1 MIRRPTLRPRLVQQA
16 AFIASVLFGATASLN
31 AQISLASAVDLA
43 VKNSPRVKSAEADVA
58 RARAVLSQS
67 KDAYIPTL
75 NIGAG
80 IGQAYGYSNYPPT
93 LFTLKSDSLIYDASQ
108 TSYIRSAS
116 AGIDAAQHSLN
127 DVREVVAED
136 TALTFIAL
144 DHDQQR
150 EDVLRQES
158 GYSDKLL
165 SIVQERVSAGLDTNM
180 DLINAKLTV
189 ANLHLARLRV
199 SEDTANDRDHLAR
212 LMGVPPG
219 SLRADG
225 GFPPDPIAATDKA
238 STGGY
243 ANASVAAAFDTARAK
258 QLQAR
263 GDSHFLYRPQLSL
276 IAQVNRYATFTNAWT
291 IIENENK
298 NPDGTPSNLSAN
310 EYVFGVQISIPL
322 LDRTRHAKALETT
335 AEATKALHDAEFAQV
350 NALDQQDRLSHTIEL
365 SQAQADVAELEQQR
379 AQEQLRILEL
389 QLASPDS
396 TPVPMTPK
404 EEQNARISEREKYL
418 AVIDATFQR
427 HQAVISLL
435 RQMGHLE
442 DWLTR
447 VGLTAVPAPPP
458 ASQPQP

>member
-1 MIRRPTLRPRLVQQA
+1 MT
-16 AFIASVLFGATASLN
+16 
-31 AQISLASAVDLA
+31 SAVDLA

-67 KDAYIPTL
+67 KDVYIPSL
-75 NIGAG
+75 NVGAG

-93 LFTLKSDSLIYDASQ
+93 LFTLNSNSLIYSASQ
-108 TSYIRSAS
+108 ASYIHSAR
-116 AGIDAAQHSLN
+116 AGVDAAQHSLN

-136 TALTFIAL
+136 AALTFIAL

-150 EDVLRQES
+150 EEVLRQEA
-158 GYSDKLL
+158 GYADKLL
-165 SIVQERVSAGLDTNM
+165 SIVQERVAAGLDPNM
-180 DLINAKLTV
+180 DLINAKLSV

-199 SEDTANDRDHLAR
+199 TEDTANDRDHLAR

-225 GFPPDPIAATDKA
+225 GFPPDPIATPDRA
-238 STGGY
+238 STPGY
-243 ANASVAAAFDTARAK
+243 ANSSVAAAFDTARAK
-258 QLQAR
+258 QMQAV
-263 GDSHFLYRPQLSL
+263 GDSHFLYRPQISL
-276 IAQVNRYATFTNAWT
+276 LAQVNRYATFTNAWT
-291 IIENENK
+291 IIENEQND
-298 NPDGTPSNLSAN
+298 NHLSAT

-322 LDRTRHAKALETT
+322 LDRTRKAKALETI
-335 AEATKALHDAEFAQV
+335 ADATKALHDAEFAQV

-389 QLASPDS
+389 QLASPNA

-404 EEQNARISEREKYL
+404 DEQSARISEREKYL

-427 HQAVISLL
+427 HQAEISLL
-435 RQMGHLE
+435 RQMGRLA

-447 VGLTAVPAPPP
+447 AGLTAAPAQPSTP
-458 ASQPQP
+458 QPQP

>member
-1 MIRRPTLRPRLVQQA
+1 L
-16 AFIASVLFGATASLN
+16 FASLLFGAGAHLN
-31 AQISLASAVDLA
+31 AQISLATAVDLA
-43 VKNSPRVKSAEADVA
+43 MKNSPRVKSSEADVA

-93 LFTLKSDSLIYDASQ
+93 LFTLNSNSLIYSSSQ
-108 TSYIRSAS
+108 ASYIYSAR

-136 TALTFIAL
+136 AALTFVAL

-150 EDVLRQES
+150 EDVLRQEA
-158 GYSDKLL
+158 GFSDKLL
-165 SIVQERVSAGLDTNM
+165 SIVQDRVTAGLDTNM
-180 DLINAKLTV
+180 DLIDAKLSV
-189 ANLHLARLRV
+189 ANLRLARLRA

-225 GFPPDPIAATDKA
+225 GFPPDPIAQTDRT

-291 IIENENK
+291 IIEDEQNNHH
-298 NPDGTPSNLSAN
+298 LSAN

-322 LDRTRHAKALETT
+322 LDRERRAKGFETT

-350 NALDQQDRLSHTIEL
+350 NALDQQDRLTHTIEL
-365 SQAQADVAELEQQR
+365 AQAQADVAELEQQR
-379 AQEQLRILEL
+379 AQEELKVLEL
-389 QLASPDS
+389 QLATPNA

-404 EEQNARISEREKYL
+404 DEQNARISEREKYL

-427 HQAVISLL
+427 HQAEISLL

-442 DWLTR
+442 DWLAR
-447 VGLTAVPAPPP
+447 AGLTAPP
-458 ASQPQP
+458 AQPSTPQPQP